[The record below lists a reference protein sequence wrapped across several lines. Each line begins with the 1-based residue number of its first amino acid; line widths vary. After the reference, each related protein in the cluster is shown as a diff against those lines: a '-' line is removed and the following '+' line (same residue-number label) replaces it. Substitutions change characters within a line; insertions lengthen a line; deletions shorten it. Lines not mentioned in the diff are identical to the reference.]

1 MVWDL
6 EFIEDVSLLL
16 VNWQMK
22 NLGKICVTDK
32 LPVGE
37 IQVEIP
43 VGNSSAGFLAVSFS
57 GRT

>member
-1 MVWDL
+1 M
-6 EFIEDVSLLL
+6 FHYLL
-16 VNWQMK
+16 VNRQMK
-22 NLGKICVTDK
+22 DLGKICVTDK